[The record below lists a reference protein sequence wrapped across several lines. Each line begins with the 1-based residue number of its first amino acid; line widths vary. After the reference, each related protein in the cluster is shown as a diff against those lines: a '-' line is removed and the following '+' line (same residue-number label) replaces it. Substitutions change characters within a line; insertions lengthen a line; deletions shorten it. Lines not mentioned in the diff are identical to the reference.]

1 MIIIQGW
8 IRLADGEIERLRPA
22 AETMIRTTR
31 TAEPGCIE
39 YNFAIDLIE
48 PNLVRISERW
58 ADQAALDAH
67 FASGHMKEFQKA
79 MAAAKIVDM
88 SAMSYNGTDERKLM
102 G

>member
-8 IRLADGEIERLRPA
+8 IRLAEGEIERLRPA

-31 TAEPGCIE
+31 TSEPGCIE
-39 YNFAIDLIE
+39 YNFAVDLVE
-48 PNLVRISERW
+48 PNLIRISERW

-67 FASGHMKEFQKA
+67 FASAHMKEFQKA
-79 MAAAKIVDM
+79 MAVAKIVGL
-88 SAMSYNGTDERKLM
+88 SAMSYNGNDERKLM

>member
-8 IRLADGEIERLRPA
+8 IRLADGEIERLHPA

-39 YNFAIDLIE
+39 YNFAVDLIE
-48 PNLVRISERW
+48 PNLLRISERW
-58 ADQAALDAH
+58 ADQGPLDAH
-67 FASGHMKEFQKA
+67 FASTHMKEFQKT
-79 MAAAKIVDM
+79 MASAKIVGL
-88 SAMSYNGTDERKLM
+88 SAMSCNGSDERKLI

>member
-8 IRLADGEIERLRPA
+8 IRLADGEVERLRPA

-31 TAEPGCIE
+31 TTEPGCIE
-39 YNFAIDLIE
+39 YNFAIDLLE

-79 MAAAKIVDM
+79 MAAAKIVGM